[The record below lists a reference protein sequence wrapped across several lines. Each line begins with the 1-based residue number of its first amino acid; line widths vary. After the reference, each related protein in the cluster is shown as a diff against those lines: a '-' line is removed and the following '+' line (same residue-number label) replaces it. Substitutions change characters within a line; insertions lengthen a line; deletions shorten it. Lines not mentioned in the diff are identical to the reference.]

1 MPLAHMI
8 CLSYFFFFMVP
19 IFEYLMPHYFV
30 VILTA
35 ADFHNVITQQDMP
48 SRRLQHVFSVTIF
61 GPPRRLEDFLE
72 RRLGKRKIVTLKT
85 SSIRLPDMPSRRLQ
99 DMSSRHSEGMYSR
112 HL

>member
-1 MPLAHMI
+1 
-8 CLSYFFFFMVP
+8 
-19 IFEYLMPHYFV
+19 MPHYFV

-48 SRRLQHVFSVTIF
+48 SRRLQHVFSVTIL

-85 SSIRLPDMPSRRLQ
+85 SSRRLR
-99 DMSSRHSEGMYSR
+99 DMSSRHVFKTF
-112 HL
+112 